1 MLLSVHGVRK
11 AFADNEVLKGVD
23 LAIDGGEVVAL
34 VGENGAGKSTLTRVI
49 SGVHRPDDGRVEVDG
64 EAVTFRNPQDA
75 MARGIQVIYQEF
87 RHNLF
92 PHLSVAE
99 NLFVKEDGRRFGRVL
114 VSRKEMERAASAA
127 MSDLGM
133 DIDPHQRVG
142 RLGVAEQQM
151 VEIAKAM
158 GHDLKVLVLDEPTA
172 ALDDRESEAL
182 FTQVRRLRE
191 DGVGVVYISH
201 RLDEVFALADRVVVL
216 RDGVVAL
223 SGRTGD
229 LSRDQV
235 VAAMVGR
242 TVDDFYPKAANA
254 RPDGAALELDGLT
267 CAGEFADV
275 SLSVRPGEVVGLG
288 GVLGSGRGSLLR
300 ALFGLERL
308 DAGTIRVN
316 GEPVRPGSP
325 AAAIRAGIAYLT
337 PERGTD
343 GLCAQRS
350 VAENI
355 SLAALGAH
363 TSRWGFVRRAAER
376 RAVSE
381 TMAGLKVRAASPD
394 IAVGSLSGGNQQKA
408 LFGKWVMTR
417 PTVLLMEEPTRGVDV
432 GAKTEIYRIINELTA
447 DGVAVLMVSSDLP
460 ELVAMSDRVL
470 VMRAGR
476 LAAELTGERITQ
488 QAVLEHALE
497 VVS

>member
-1 MLLSVHGVRK
+1 MKLSVHGVRK

-23 LAIDGGEVVAL
+23 LAINGGEVVAL

-49 SGVHRPDDGRVEVDG
+49 SGVHRPDSGRVEVDG
-64 EAVTFRNPQDA
+64 EAVTFRHPQDA

-114 VSRKEMERAASAA
+114 VSRKEMARAASAA
-127 MSDLGM
+127 MADLGM
-133 DIDPHQRVG
+133 DLDPHQRVG

-229 LSRDQV
+229 LTRDQV

-316 GEPVRPGSP
+316 GEAVRPGSP

-376 RAVSE
+376 RAVRE
-381 TMAGLKVRAASPD
+381 TMTGLKVRAASPD